1 MFRPFYL
8 RLFQYWIAKHPPACE
23 FVFETEDDLWIIT
36 LLVRRRH
43 YIALKAVRQGVR
55 LLLSD
60 LVLESKHLKHRGIG
74 NQLLDKLIAKA
85 KSEGITEIYGSVA
98 HDDAAKTP
106 YLLAWYQRR
115 GFVITE
121 PDHECLSNAKVK
133 IVLKLN

>member
-1 MFRPFYL
+1 MKP
-8 RLFQYWIAKHPPACE
+8 PPAYE
-23 FVFETEDDLWIIT
+23 LVFEADDGLWIIT
-36 LLVRRRH
+36 LLVRHRH
-43 YIALKAVRQGVR
+43 YTALKAVRHGAR

-60 LVLESKHLKHRGIG
+60 LVLESEHLKHQGIG

-85 KSEGITEIYGSVA
+85 LSEGITEIYGSVT
-98 HDDAAKTP
+98 HDDIVQIP

-121 PDHECLSNAKVK
+121 PDQDCLSNAKVK